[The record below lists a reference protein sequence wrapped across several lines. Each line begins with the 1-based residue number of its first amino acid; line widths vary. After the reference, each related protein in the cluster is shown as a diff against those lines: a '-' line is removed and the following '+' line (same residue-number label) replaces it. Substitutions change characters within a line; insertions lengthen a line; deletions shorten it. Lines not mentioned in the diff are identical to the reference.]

1 MDEIINSSANM
12 GIVKISDDVVSVIA
26 GLAAAEV
33 KGITGMS
40 TGLAG
45 GITQMLG
52 GKKNPS
58 KGVKVNVGEES
69 ASIDIVVGVE
79 YGIKIP
85 EVAKAVQDGV
95 KKAVETMTGLK
106 VSAVNIFVHN
116 VIVAKS
122 ENNNELV
129 EE

>member
-1 MDEIINSSANM
+1 MDEILNSSANM

-26 GLAAAEV
+26 GLAAAEI

-40 TGLAG
+40 TGLTG

-69 ASIDIVVGVE
+69 ASIDIIVGVE

-85 EVAKAVQDGV
+85 EVAKAVQDSV
-95 KKAVETMTGLK
+95 KKAVETMTGLN

-116 VIVAKS
+116 IIVPKS
-122 ENNNELV
+122 ESNSELV

>member
-1 MDEIINSSANM
+1 
-12 GIVKISDDVVSVIA
+12 
-26 GLAAAEV
+26 
-33 KGITGMS
+33 MS
-40 TGLAG
+40 TGLTG
-45 GITQMLG
+45 GITQILG

-69 ASIDIVVGVE
+69 ASIDIIVGVE

-95 KKAVETMTGLK
+95 KRAVETMTGLN

-116 VIVAKS
+116 IIVPKS
-122 ENNNELV
+122 ESNNELV

>member
-1 MDEIINSSANM
+1 MDENITQNTNM
-12 GIVKISDDVVSVIA
+12 GIVKISDEVVSVIA

-33 KGITGMS
+33 KGIVGMN

-45 GITQMLG
+45 GITQILS

-69 ASIDIVVGVE
+69 ATIELGIVVE
-79 YGIKIP
+79 YGTKIP
-85 EVAKAVQDGV
+85 EVAGVVQENV
-95 KKAVETMTGLK
+95 KRAVESMTGLN
-106 VSAVNIFVHN
+106 VSAVNIYVQS
-116 VIVAKS
+116 IVVPKS
-122 ENNNELV
+122 DNTADIT

>member
-1 MDEIINSSANM
+1 MDENINNSANM
-12 GIVKISDDVVSVIA
+12 GIVKISDEVVSVIA
-26 GLAAAEV
+26 GLAAAEI

-40 TGLAG
+40 AGLAG

-52 GKKNPS
+52 GKKNLS
-58 KGVKVNVGEES
+58 KGVKVNVGEDS

-79 YGIKIP
+79 YGIKIH
-85 EVAKAVQDGV
+85 EAAKSVQDNV
-95 KKAVETMTGLK
+95 KKAVETMTGLS

-116 VIVAKS
+116 IIVPKTDV
-122 ENNNELV
+122 NNELV